1 MVKSEADYLSK
12 QVDKARSQLVLD
24 FEAWYAAEYE
34 GRGADVNESMMGGGA
49 DVSAEG
55 EVMDDGEK
63 FDRLEVERVMAQ
75 VPLPP
80 SLPPP
85 ASLSSLPLAG
95 VGGCKS
101 DGKGVLVR
109 MRLLTHAFAAIRKR
123 FLTHGFAAARKLL
136 ATGSG

>member
-1 MVKSEADYLSK
+1 MLKMVKSEADYLSK

-75 VPLPP
+75 VPLPRSLRPHLSPP
-80 SLPPP
+80 SLSW
-85 ASLSSLPLAG
+85 AWA
-95 VGGCKS
+95 C
-101 DGKGVLVR
+101 
-109 MRLLTHAFAAIRKR
+109 
-123 FLTHGFAAARKLL
+123 AR
-136 ATGSG
+136 ATARECWCACGS

>member
-24 FEAWYAAEYE
+24 FETWYAAEYE
-34 GRGADVNESMMGGGA
+34 GGGADVNESIMGGGA
-49 DVSAEG
+49 DVSADG

-80 SLPPP
+80 SLPPH

-95 VGGCKS
+95 VCVCKS
-101 DGKGVLVR
+101 DGKGVLMLSVCMCACVGGVAVPDTCLCCR
-109 MRLLTHAFAAIRKR
+109 TQTTGARIRIV
-123 FLTHGFAAARKLL
+123 
-136 ATGSG
+136 

>member
-63 FDRLEVERVMAQ
+63 FDRLEVERVMAHTRQ
-75 VPLPP
+75 RLGEAEKERLKMQALVEQDLIAVRKDAAVREQRQMDE
-80 SLPPP
+80 L
-85 ASLSSLPLAG
+85 G
-95 VGGCKS
+95 VMQFNLGNS
-101 DGKGVLVR
+101 
-109 MRLLTHAFAAIRKR
+109 A
-123 FLTHGFAAARKLL
+123 
-136 ATGSG
+136 